1 MVKMHSNTDVYIVG
15 GIRTPFAR
23 GFGRLA
29 SYSNRELMVHVLN
42 ELINKYEMHGMQL
55 GEVALGAV
63 LKDPRDYNLARD
75 AVLSTQLDPKTPGI
89 DLQRACATS
98 LSALIH
104 VALKIKT
111 GQIDCG
117 IAGGVDSISQSPV
130 SRSEQSEKG
139 TKTLLSN
146 KAGKISQ
153 AIHRLKNFPDFPTFV
168 QVEECATGLSMGE
181 SMELTARKW
190 KIQREDQD
198 QYAYA
203 SHQKALIAARTNF
216 FDSIVPLNGLDHDDN
231 VRESSLEKLAQLK
244 TVFSNDRE
252 ATLTAGNSTALTD
265 GAAAILLGTKDWAE
279 KNNLPLL
286 AKFKAFDESAIEFS
300 KSEELLLGPAYSI
313 PKLLL
318 RNNLKLGDID
328 FYEIHEAFA
337 AQTLCVI
344 KALTDQNFLI
354 KNEALEISS
363 PLECEKIN
371 TYGGSLAVGHP
382 FAATGSRLILSL
394 AKQLSHSSKNYGLA
408 SSCTAGGMAVSILLE
423 SLH

>member
-1 MVKMHSNTDVYIVG
+1 MHSNRDVYIIG
-15 GIRTPFAR
+15 GVRTPFAR
-23 GFGRLA
+23 AFGSLA
-29 SYSNRELMVHVLN
+29 SYTNRDLMVHVLN
-42 ELINKYEMHGMQL
+42 ELINKYQMHGMQL

-89 DLQRACATS
+89 DIQRACATS
-98 LSALIH
+98 LSTLVH

-139 TKTLLSN
+139 TKVLLSN
-146 KAGKISQ
+146 KASKISQ
-153 AIHRLKNFPDFPTFV
+153 ALHRLKNFPDFPTFI

-190 KIQREDQD
+190 KIHRDDQD
-198 QYAYA
+198 KYAYA
-203 SHQKALIAARTNF
+203 SHQKALSGARANF

-244 TVFSNDRE
+244 TVFSHDKE

-279 KNNLPLL
+279 KNNLPLI
-286 AKFKAFDESAIEFS
+286 AKFKSFDESAIEFS

-318 RNNLKLGDID
+318 KNNLTLDDID
-328 FYEIHEAFA
+328 FFEIHEAFA
-337 AQTLCVI
+337 AQTLCVM
-344 KALTDQNFLI
+344 KALNDQYFL
-354 KNEALEISS
+354 KNNEALEIFS
-363 PLECEKIN
+363 PIESDKIN

-394 AKQLSHSSKNYGLA
+394 AKQLGHSTKKYGLA
-408 SSCTAGGMAVSILLE
+408 SSCTAGGMAVSVLLE
-423 SLH
+423 SLY